1 MGRRFLR
8 CLVVALCA
16 TVFLGWAHAAYATT
30 YVVNTTADALPAE
43 GECLADNLCSLR
55 QAIDATN
62 SDGGDTVEI
71 PASATPYTLTIP
83 SSQDGGGALTINNSL
98 TIVGDGATS
107 AGVVITADYST
118 FDDRLM
124 NLSSSYIELD
134 NLSLAGGSVTDGDG
148 GAIESSAPTLTLNDI
163 TFDSNSAF
171 SGGAL
176 FVSSGTVTGT
186 GVTFSNNSATDGSGG
201 AAMIGEGTLNLTN
214 STVVGNSGG
223 GGIFNQA
230 GTLDLTNVTLDGND
244 STDIES
250 NGYTETTISNTII
263 GSGGC
268 GGDGSITSDGNNIY
282 PSGCDVVPA
291 GSDIPDGVAGLESL
305 ADNGGP
311 TETEAL
317 LSTSDAIGNGSGCA
331 NEDQRHA
338 LRGGTC
344 DIGAYAAGIQLSGTA
359 ATTFTANLT
368 YSADSC
374 PSSATIDWGDGIVST
389 DATVSCDPRSGDFI
403 PVTITGTH
411 TYTDAG
417 YYNLLATLDSGESIA
432 GAATIAPAELSAPA
446 VGGIAFTGI
455 TAATVIVNGSA
466 NPNGSSASY
475 VVNYGTTTA
484 YGQQAGAVSIGS
496 GTEAVALSRPLS
508 GLLPGTAY
516 HVQIVATNSGGSTT
530 SADAT
535 FTTAAVP
542 PPSATQSAPAV
553 GGIAFT
559 GITAATVIVNGSANP
574 HGAPTSY
581 VVNYGTTTA
590 YGQQAGAI
598 SIGSGTEAVALSR
611 PLSGLLPGTAYH
623 VQIVATNSGGSTA
636 SADATF
642 TTAAATVP
650 PPVPGQTFNVL
661 PFSGTVLINGQ
672 PLVVGEQIP
681 FGSIIDATKGTVT
694 LEVIGPNGDVQ
705 TAAFFGAVFQVTQT
719 AAGGIQLALTGGDF
733 SVCKVT
739 KPRKTAAAD
748 VGSKPKPKPKAK
760 GKPTSNLSTLPN
772 TKVVRSLWGNGHGS
786 FTTKGRYA
794 AATVRGTVWH
804 TSDRCDG
811 TNITVAEGSISVLD
825 LVLNKTIIVN
835 APNQYLAKP

>member
-1 MGRRFLR
+1 MGGKRQVGRRFLR

-516 HVQIVATNSGGSTT
+516 HVQIVATNSGGST
-530 SADAT
+530 
-535 FTTAAVP
+535 
-542 PPSATQSAPAV
+542 
-553 GGIAFT
+553 
-559 GITAATVIVNGSANP
+559 
-574 HGAPTSY
+574 
-581 VVNYGTTTA
+581 
-590 YGQQAGAI
+590 
-598 SIGSGTEAVALSR
+598 
-611 PLSGLLPGTAYH
+611 
-623 VQIVATNSGGSTA
+623 A